1 METSWIEAD
10 LIEKMDG
17 KEFDGDKFDRSKL

>member
-17 KEFDGDKFDRSKL
+17 KKFDGDKFDRSKL